1 MNKPA
6 PKPAPGTPSRP
17 SIGVTKKPIPGVPT
31 PNANRPVPL
40 PVKPG
45 TVKKQPI
52 KPSTSDRDAKLK
64 AIADF
69 KETAR
74 KADESR
80 QIVRPAKP

>member
-1 MNKPA
+1 MRPNKPA

-45 TVKKQPI
+45 TVKKLPI
-52 KPSTSDRDAKLK
+52 EPSTSDRDAKLK
-64 AIADF
+64 AIQAIRD
-69 KETAR
+69 
-74 KADESR
+74 
-80 QIVRPAKP
+80 QIKKTKGSK